1 MYLRVWMSG
10 QGRGNDVIYSLL
22 PLPAILMP
30 ESLREKYINWEKSF
44 TKLLMMHWDHKATIK
59 SLGKTK
65 PPLTVS
71 IYSPPLCSS
80 DCCSLW
86 VDWPWESSEISLA
99 KLNAG
104 LLMATSNFSFYQ
116 LFWSPSVHHV
126 FLWFLWTCSTLLSET
141 GSSLPSCWSLYCSLP
156 SRTEEN
162 QFHLAPLL
170 FWTLNFKMVCVCL
183 ISYKC

>member
-1 MYLRVWMSG
+1 MQTWRKVKGREQPWIVFCPKEKNTLLSMYLRVWMSG

-86 VDWPWESSEISLA
+86 VDWPWASSEISLA

-126 FLWFLWTCSTLLSET
+126 FLWFLWMYPKEILS
-141 GSSLPSCWSLYCSLP
+141 
-156 SRTEEN
+156 
-162 QFHLAPLL
+162 
-170 FWTLNFKMVCVCL
+170 
-183 ISYKC
+183 I